1 MIWIYT
7 LISTAWSLEL
17 APVDR
22 PSVGTSAFTIE
33 RGGLQLESGLQIDGS
48 QAGSLYS
55 FPTMLRIGL
64 HDRIELRP
72 YTSIVSHSEANTLL
86 LPSSGIQGKVEL
98 YAPEDKYVAIGI
110 LASSDMNSVSGLF
123 LIDAWKD
130 DWSIWLNTGYSLE
143 YETTTGSTAVVGG
156 VAYAL
161 PNKQG
166 LFIES
171 SATLSSTTA
180 VAIQSGYSKT
190 LDSVQVDIYALKD
203 VTTPGAWQLA
213 TGIGWRFR

>member
-1 MIWIYT
+1 
-7 LISTAWSLEL
+7 
-17 APVDR
+17 
-22 PSVGTSAFTIE
+22 
-33 RGGLQLESGLQIDGS
+33 
-48 QAGSLYS
+48 
-55 FPTMLRIGL
+55 
-64 HDRIELRP
+64 
-72 YTSIVSHSEANTLL
+72 
-86 LPSSGIQGKVEL
+86 
-98 YAPEDKYVAIGI
+98 
-110 LASSDMNSVSGLF
+110 MNVVLDF

-180 VAIQSGYSKT
+180 VTIQSGYSKT